1 MLGLI
6 KRAVKYK
13 TPDLMVRLYKSLVRP
28 HLEYCAPVWSPHY
41 RKDKVH
47 LEKVQHRFTRLFDN
61 LKNLEYSERLRKLN
75 LWTLEERNRAD
86 LIKLFKM
93 VRGISAVPL
102 TSFFQL
108 ADCSRTRGHTWK
120 LMKGHS
126 SCDFF
131 SVRVINRW
139 NSLPQEAVEVRTV
152 NSFKAHLDKIR
163 RNQMEFFM
171 DV

>member
-1 MLGLI
+1 MLRLPTSI
-6 KRAVKYK
+6 KRY
-13 TPDLMVRLYKSLVRP
+13 D
-28 HLEYCAPVWSPHY
+28 
-41 RKDKVH
+41 DD
-47 LEKVQHRFTRLFDN
+47 DN

-75 LWTLEERNRAD
+75 MWTLEERRNRAD
-86 LIKLFKM
+86 LIELFKM

-108 ADCSRTRGHTWK
+108 ADGSRTRGHTWK

-126 SCDFF
+126 SCDARLYFF